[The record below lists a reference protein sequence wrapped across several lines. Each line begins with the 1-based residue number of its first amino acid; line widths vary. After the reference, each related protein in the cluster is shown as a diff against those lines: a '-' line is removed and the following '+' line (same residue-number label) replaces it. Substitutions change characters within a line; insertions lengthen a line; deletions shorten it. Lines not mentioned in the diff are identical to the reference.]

1 MELVVVIVIL
11 GFTGIGEIL
20 ILDIIYEIDFFKYV
34 SMFLVLHMSFLLPVF
49 CLVIHWTLYWSFHKR
64 FLFYLDDQ
72 KPDKKRSNHKN
83 FGASKTNRVC
93 WGFFFNFLTLTVG
106 DRQKYFKIMQFKK
119 IYKTETR
126 NVVYLVIFQILVL
139 DLLNN
144 FIDNEHKVS
153 RKYVN
158 LFRTIDLFNV

>member
-1 MELVVVIVIL
+1 MLR
-11 GFTGIGEIL
+11 
-20 ILDIIYEIDFFKYV
+20 
-34 SMFLVLHMSFLLPVF
+34 FLVF
-49 CLVIHWTLYWSFHKR
+49 
-64 FLFYLDDQ
+64 
-72 KPDKKRSNHKN
+72 
-83 FGASKTNRVC
+83 
-93 WGFFFNFLTLTVG
+93 FLTLTVG
-106 DRQKYFKIMQFKK
+106 DRQINFKFMQFKK

-126 NVVYLVIFQILVL
+126 NVVYLVILQILVL

>member
-1 MELVVVIVIL
+1 M
-11 GFTGIGEIL
+11 
-20 ILDIIYEIDFFKYV
+20 
-34 SMFLVLHMSFLLPVF
+34 
-49 CLVIHWTLYWSFHKR
+49 
-64 FLFYLDDQ
+64 FYLDDQ
-72 KPDKKRSNHKN
+72 KPDKKDPIIRTLVQVKQIEY
-83 FGASKTNRVC
+83 VE
-93 WGFFFNFLTLTVG
+93 GFFLNFLTLTVG

-126 NVVYLVIFQILVL
+126 NVVYLVILQILVL

>member
-1 MELVVVIVIL
+1 M
-11 GFTGIGEIL
+11 
-20 ILDIIYEIDFFKYV
+20 
-34 SMFLVLHMSFLLPVF
+34 
-49 CLVIHWTLYWSFHKR
+49 
-64 FLFYLDDQ
+64 FYLDDQ
-72 KPDKKRSNHKN
+72 KPDKKDPIISTLVQVKQIEYVEV
-83 FGASKTNRVC
+83 FV
-93 WGFFFNFLTLTVG
+93 FFLTLTVG
-106 DRQKYFKIMQFKK
+106 DRQINFKFMQFKK

-126 NVVYLVIFQILVL
+126 NVVYLVILQILVL

>member
-1 MELVVVIVIL
+1 MQVKQIE
-11 GFTGIGEIL
+11 
-20 ILDIIYEIDFFKYV
+20 YV
-34 SMFLVLHMSFLLPVF
+34 EV
-49 CLVIHWTLYWSFHKR
+49 
-64 FLFYLDDQ
+64 
-72 KPDKKRSNHKN
+72 
-83 FGASKTNRVC
+83 
-93 WGFFFNFLTLTVG
+93 FFFNFLTLTVG
-106 DRQKYFKIMQFKK
+106 DRQIYFKIMQFKK

-126 NVVYLVIFQILVL
+126 NVVYLVILQILVL

>member
-1 MELVVVIVIL
+1 ML
-11 GFTGIGEIL
+11 
-20 ILDIIYEIDFFKYV
+20 
-34 SMFLVLHMSFLLPVF
+34 
-49 CLVIHWTLYWSFHKR
+49 R
-64 FLFYLDDQ
+64 
-72 KPDKKRSNHKN
+72 
-83 FGASKTNRVC
+83 
-93 WGFFFNFLTLTVG
+93 FFFNFLTLTVG
-106 DRQKYFKIMQFKK
+106 DRQIYFKIMQFKK

-126 NVVYLVIFQILVL
+126 NVVYLVILQILVL

>member
-1 MELVVVIVIL
+1 M
-11 GFTGIGEIL
+11 
-20 ILDIIYEIDFFKYV
+20 
-34 SMFLVLHMSFLLPVF
+34 
-49 CLVIHWTLYWSFHKR
+49 
-64 FLFYLDDQ
+64 FYLDDQ
-72 KPDKKRSNHKN
+72 KPDKKDPIISTLVQVKQIEYVEV
-83 FGASKTNRVC
+83 FV
-93 WGFFFNFLTLTVG
+93 FFLTLTVG

-126 NVVYLVIFQILVL
+126 NVVYLVILQILVL

-144 FIDNEHKVS
+144 FIDDEHKVS

>member
-1 MELVVVIVIL
+1 MLR
-11 GFTGIGEIL
+11 
-20 ILDIIYEIDFFKYV
+20 
-34 SMFLVLHMSFLLPVF
+34 FLVF
-49 CLVIHWTLYWSFHKR
+49 
-64 FLFYLDDQ
+64 
-72 KPDKKRSNHKN
+72 
-83 FGASKTNRVC
+83 
-93 WGFFFNFLTLTVG
+93 FLTLTVG
-106 DRQKYFKIMQFKK
+106 DRQINFKIMQFKK

-126 NVVYLVIFQILVL
+126 NVVYLVILQILVL

>member
-1 MELVVVIVIL
+1 M
-11 GFTGIGEIL
+11 
-20 ILDIIYEIDFFKYV
+20 
-34 SMFLVLHMSFLLPVF
+34 
-49 CLVIHWTLYWSFHKR
+49 
-64 FLFYLDDQ
+64 FYLDDQ
-72 KPDKKRSNHKN
+72 KPDKKDPIIRTLVQVKQIEY
-83 FGASKTNRVC
+83 VE
-93 WGFFFNFLTLTVG
+93 GFCFNFLTLTVG
-106 DRQKYFKIMQFKK
+106 DRQIYFKIMQFKK

-126 NVVYLVIFQILVL
+126 NVVYLVILQILVL

>member
-1 MELVVVIVIL
+1 ML
-11 GFTGIGEIL
+11 
-20 ILDIIYEIDFFKYV
+20 
-34 SMFLVLHMSFLLPVF
+34 
-49 CLVIHWTLYWSFHKR
+49 R
-64 FLFYLDDQ
+64 
-72 KPDKKRSNHKN
+72 
-83 FGASKTNRVC
+83 
-93 WGFFFNFLTLTVG
+93 FFFNFLTLTVV

-119 IYKTETR
+119 INKTETR
-126 NVVYLVIFQILVL
+126 NVVYLVILQILVL

>member
-1 MELVVVIVIL
+1 ML
-11 GFTGIGEIL
+11 
-20 ILDIIYEIDFFKYV
+20 
-34 SMFLVLHMSFLLPVF
+34 
-49 CLVIHWTLYWSFHKR
+49 R
-64 FLFYLDDQ
+64 
-72 KPDKKRSNHKN
+72 
-83 FGASKTNRVC
+83 
-93 WGFFFNFLTLTVG
+93 GFFFNFLTLTVG
-106 DRQKYFKIMQFKK
+106 DRQIYFKIMQFKK

-126 NVVYLVIFQILVL
+126 NVVYLVILQILVL